1 MQTGRIGRE
10 DYGTVTGMKRK
21 QHLMYEIYGKAD
33 AKCRDCMHLY
43 GDKGDYRKCLLYGK
57 SASEA
62 TDWALSWQACGM
74 FNQPVKDDFVTII
87 QRKKRGF
94 YSSQAPE
101 TQCDGQ
107 LSLFD

>member
-1 MQTGRIGRE
+1 M
-10 DYGTVTGMKRK
+10 RK
-21 QHLMYEIYGKAD
+21 AELMRSLFGQYD
-33 AKCRDCMHLY
+33 AKCKDCIHL
-43 GDKGDYRKCLLYGK
+43 KGGVNEYRKCRLYGN

-94 YSSQAPE
+94 YSSQVPE
-101 TQCDGQ
+101 AQCDGQ